1 MVVMDERDKRPFSMA
16 STPDEKGFIELHIG
30 ASEIN
35 LYAKAVMD
43 RILKDHQIVVDIPHG
58 EAWLRDD
65 EERPM
70 ILIAGGT
77 GFSYARSILLTALAR
92 NPNRDITIYWGG
104 REEQHLYDLCELEA
118 LSLKHPGLQVVPVV
132 EQPEAGWRGRT
143 GTVLTAVLQDHG
155 TLAEH
160 DIYIAAVE
168 DLLAEVSQP
177 KRDFSE
183 EEIIARMMIPMVN
196 EVVRCLEE
204 GIIAT
209 PAEADMALVY
219 GLGFPPFHGG
229 AFRWLDT
236 LGSAKYLDMAQQYQ
250 HLGPLYEVPEGL
262 RNKARHNEPYY
273 PPVEPARPVGDLKT
287 A

>member
-1 MVVMDERDKRPFSMA
+1 MTTLSCKVTSVEAITDTVYRVRIVPDAAFSFRAGQYLMVVMDERDKRPFSMA

-92 NPNRDITIYWGG
+92 NPNRDITIYWG
-104 REEQHLYDLCELEA
+104 
-118 LSLKHPGLQVVPVV
+118 
-132 EQPEAGWRGRT
+132 WRGRT

-160 DIYIAAVE
+160 DIYIAGRFEMA
-168 DLLAEVSQP
+168 
-177 KRDFSE
+177 K
-183 EEIIARMMIPMVN
+183 IARDLFCSERN
-196 EVVRCLEE
+196 AREDRLF
-204 GIIAT
+204 G
-209 PAEADMALVY
+209 D
-219 GLGFPPFHGG
+219 
-229 AFRWLDT
+229 AF
-236 LGSAKYLDMAQQYQ
+236 AFI
-250 HLGPLYEVPEGL
+250 
-262 RNKARHNEPYY
+262 
-273 PPVEPARPVGDLKT
+273 
-287 A
+287 

>member
-1 MVVMDERDKRPFSMA
+1 MTTLSCKVTSVAAITDTVYRVRIVPDAAFSFRAGPYLMVVMDERDKRPFSMA

-118 LSLKHPGLQVVPVV
+118 LSLKHLGLQVVPVV

-160 DIYIAAVE
+160 DIYIAGRFEMA
-168 DLLAEVSQP
+168 
-177 KRDFSE
+177 K
-183 EEIIARMMIPMVN
+183 IARDLFCSERN
-196 EVVRCLEE
+196 AREDRLF
-204 GIIAT
+204 G
-209 PAEADMALVY
+209 D
-219 GLGFPPFHGG
+219 
-229 AFRWLDT
+229 AF
-236 LGSAKYLDMAQQYQ
+236 AFI
-250 HLGPLYEVPEGL
+250 
-262 RNKARHNEPYY
+262 
-273 PPVEPARPVGDLKT
+273 
-287 A
+287 